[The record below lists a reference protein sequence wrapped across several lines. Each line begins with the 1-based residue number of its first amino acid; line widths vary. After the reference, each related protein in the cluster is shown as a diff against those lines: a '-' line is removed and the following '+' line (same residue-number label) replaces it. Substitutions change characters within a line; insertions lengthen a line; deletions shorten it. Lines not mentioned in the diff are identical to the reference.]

1 MLQPCVHA
9 ICASGDISQMGGI
22 NRAAVLAH
30 LAHRMY
36 LSPRSLRWPTLLLVF
51 LQPDRVNQTKLWW

>member
-1 MLQPCVHA
+1 
-9 ICASGDISQMGGI
+9 MGGI